1 MSVYM
6 IVDISV
12 HDERVYSMYA
22 KKAQQIVAEH
32 SGEYLVRGGDIAV
45 RSGDW
50 DPQRIVIIRFP
61 SLDRMRTCFKSPE
74 YARIAPLRRQSADA
88 NVVVV
93 EGIPES

>member
-12 HDERVYSMYA
+12 HDERVYAMYA
-22 KKAQQIVAEH
+22 TKAQKIVEEH
-32 SGEYLVRGGDIAV
+32 SGEYLVRGGNIAV
-45 RSGDW
+45 RSGEW
-50 DPQRIVIIRFP
+50 DPERLVIVKFP
-61 SLDRMRTCFKSPE
+61 SLDKMRTCFKSPE
-74 YARIAPLRRQSADA
+74 YALIAPLRRQSANA